1 MHEGWLENSFQPLV
15 IGQIP
20 ARSLRIMP
28 KTIGVVAKRDS
39 REIAAAG
46 RRICESIRN
55 HGLSVVPEEAL
66 ARAAKIQGGKPLSR
80 IKADLMVTLGGD
92 GTVLKVVRE
101 MRGNDTP
108 ILGVNMGQRGY
119 LTEVDPEGFEVAF
132 SKWTKGDF
140 QLERLW
146 KVSVLVNN
154 NLVGEGLNEALLT
167 PTVPAKM
174 LRLEIS
180 LAGKKLFTASAD
192 GLIVATP
199 TGSTAHS
206 FSAGGPVLEGSL
218 NDLVISFLAPLHPV
232 RSLVLPSNKNLR
244 VRIDKPGQDANLSI
258 DGRLERKVGLGQSV
272 LFRKSSNNAS
282 FVRFGDSFLQRSLR
296 RLSPEKETP

>member
-1 MHEGWLENSFQPLV
+1 
-15 IGQIP
+15 
-20 ARSLRIMP
+20 MP

-39 REIAAAG
+39 KEIAAAG
-46 RRICESIRN
+46 KRICDIISRQ
-55 HGLSVVPEEAL
+55 GLSVVPEQAL
-66 ARAAKIQGGKPLSR
+66 AKSGKIPGGKPLNQIR
-80 IKADLMVTLGGD
+80 ADLMVTLGGD
-92 GTVLKVVRE
+92 GTVLKVARE
-101 MRGNDTP
+101 LGNRDIP

-119 LTEVDPEGFEVAF
+119 LTEVDPEGFEKAF
-132 SKWTKGDF
+132 SRWMSGDF
-140 QLERLW
+140 QLEKLW
-146 KVSVLVNN
+146 KISVLVNN
-154 NLVGEGLNEALLT
+154 RLVGEGLNEALMT

-180 LAGKKLFTASAD
+180 LAGKKLFTARAD

-218 NDLVISFLAPLHPV
+218 NDLVMSFLAPLQPV
-232 RSLVLPSNKNLR
+232 SSLVVPSNKNLR
-244 VRIDKPGQDANLSI
+244 VRLDKPGQDANLSI

-272 LFRKSSNNAS
+272 LFRKSSNNTF

-296 RLSPEKETP
+296 RLSPEKDTP

>member
-1 MHEGWLENSFQPLV
+1 M
-15 IGQIP
+15 
-20 ARSLRIMP
+20 AMP

-39 REIAAAG
+39 KEIAAAG
-46 RRICESIRN
+46 KRICDIISRQ
-55 HGLSVVPEEAL
+55 GLSVVPEQAL
-66 ARAAKIQGGKPLSR
+66 AKSGKIPGGKPLNQIR
-80 IKADLMVTLGGD
+80 ADLMVTLGGD
-92 GTVLKVVRE
+92 GTVLKVARE
-101 MRGNDTP
+101 LGNRDIP

-119 LTEVDPEGFEVAF
+119 LTEVDPEGFEKAF
-132 SKWTKGDF
+132 SRWMSGDF
-140 QLERLW
+140 QLEKLW
-146 KVSVLVNN
+146 KISVLVNN
-154 NLVGEGLNEALLT
+154 RLVGEGLNEALMT

-180 LAGKKLFTASAD
+180 LAGKKLFTARAD

-218 NDLVISFLAPLHPV
+218 NDLVMSFLAPLQPI
-232 RSLVLPSNKNLR
+232 RSLVVPSNKNLR
-244 VRIDKPGQDANLSI
+244 VRLDKPGQDANLSI

-272 LFRKSSNNAS
+272 LFRKSSNNTF

-296 RLSPEKETP
+296 RLSPEKETL